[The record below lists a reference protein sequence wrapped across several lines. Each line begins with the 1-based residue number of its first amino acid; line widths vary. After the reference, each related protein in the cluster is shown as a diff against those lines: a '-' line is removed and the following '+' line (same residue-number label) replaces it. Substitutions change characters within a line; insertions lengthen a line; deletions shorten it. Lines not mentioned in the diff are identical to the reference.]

1 MLYSAALSFVSV
13 TSQNI
18 NQSRPLKIRCKRCKY
33 STDKI
38 SKLCLCEVVL
48 ATMTDPFHVLF
59 VCMHLFQVYYWN
71 VLSFR
76 CNLYLHSPYSR
87 TDSKCCTF
95 AFSVLIQGTGFV
107 FYFSLFLFFQRNVC
121 LPEGMQKTRRCG
133 AMLPCKEEVFVN
145 HNTWAPINHPL
156 EVWLVLLYCS
166 SACQPS
172 CLYN

>member
-1 MLYSAALSFVSV
+1 MSMRSRFSNHDRSLSCLICLHASL
-13 TSQNI
+13 S
-18 NQSRPLKIRCKRCKY
+18 SLLLKC
-33 STDKI
+33 
-38 SKLCLCEVVL
+38 
-48 ATMTDPFHVLF
+48 
-59 VCMHLFQVYYWN
+59 
-71 VLSFR
+71 
-76 CNLYLHSPYSR
+76 
-87 TDSKCCTF
+87 
-95 AFSVLIQGTGFV
+95 
-107 FYFSLFLFFQRNVC
+107 SLFLGAICTSIVHTPGQILNVVHLPSHYSFKGQVLFSISHFSFSFQRNVC